1 MAEERSQKG
10 VGVGGGGREGGI
22 AAVFFGKNIKP
33 CQPGRA
39 LRLLAL

>member
-1 MAEERSQKG
+1 MAEERGQKG
-10 VGVGGGGREGGI
+10 VGVGGGEGGGI